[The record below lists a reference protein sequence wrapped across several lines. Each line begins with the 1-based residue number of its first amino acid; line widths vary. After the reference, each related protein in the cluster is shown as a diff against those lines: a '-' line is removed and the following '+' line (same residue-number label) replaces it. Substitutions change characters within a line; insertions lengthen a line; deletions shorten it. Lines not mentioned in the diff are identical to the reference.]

1 MSNLS
6 EVLDSEAF
14 DDGRR
19 SLAIRIARDL
29 DNISDDDGSLSGG
42 DCVEYIY
49 ELLTK
54 LGVVEMCENGHC
66 HPLGECRFCDDDVV
80 EFTIPTN
87 LETQFHWDGYGLRGT
102 RADLLLLARNIHDTL
117 EGADQ

>member
-6 EVLDSEAF
+6 EVSDSEVF
-14 DDGRR
+14 EDGWR
-19 SLAIRIARDL
+19 SLAIRMARDL
-29 DNISDDDGSLSGG
+29 DDISDDDGSLSGG

-80 EFTIPTN
+80 EFRVLTN
-87 LETQFHWDGYGLRGT
+87 GIGIWLDDDQIVGPRDQ
-102 RADLLLLARNIHDTL
+102 LLLLARTIHDTL